1 MCGIW
6 LQSRH
11 RYGKQNQGLP
21 LPDTAHLPHLS
32 HELATDA
39 DNNDLAS
46 NIHPVAILNRLW
58 LSGLGA
64 SHIPIGSGIAYRKD
78 FSSLKLDNLQ

>member
-1 MCGIW
+1 VCGIG

-11 RYGKQNQGLP
+11 RYGKQNPGLP

-39 DNNDLAS
+39 IVRIWPHID
-46 NIHPVAILNRLW
+46 PVAILNRLW
-58 LSGLGA
+58 PSGLGA
-64 SHIPIGSGIAYRKD
+64 SHVPIAAE
-78 FSSLKLDNLQ
+78 SLTGKIFLLLS